1 VTPIPCII
9 VIDDKLHLL
18 REYETRTCARCVAVA
33 RSNLIAIERDYTLL
47 EAEMLARVGAATPPD
62 PTGRHGDQE
71 PMLGG
76 DILVMLGPGSAA
88 WHSDPVDVDSVLGV
102 LERWE
107 RDWRITFGEPAAD
120 KPATI
125 NRVALYLLRR
135 LQKAAAEHP
144 AFDEFHQDVRI
155 MKSWLEMALRNGPQR
170 THVPCIRCGR
180 RALERAMPR
189 PDGREVEW
197 VCSSCHQT
205 YSKAE
210 WYVAVAETREAV

>member
-1 VTPIPCII
+1 VPIPCII
-9 VIDDKLHLL
+9 VLGDTPHLL
-18 REYETRTCARCVAVA
+18 RDHETQTCARCVAVA
-33 RSNLIAIERDYTLL
+33 RSNLIAIERDHAFLQ
-47 EAEMLARVGAATPPD
+47 AEMLARVGAATPPD

-76 DILVMLGPGSAA
+76 DILVMLGPGSAR

-107 RDWRITFGEPAAD
+107 RDWRISFGEPAAD

-155 MKSWLEMALRNGPQR
+155 MKSWLEMALRNGPQIAP
-170 THVPCIRCGR
+170 VPCFCGR
-180 RALERAMPR
+180 YGLERAMPTE
-189 PDGREVEW
+189 GNGHIEW
-197 VCSSCHQT
+197 RCTYCHRAYDVDQF
-205 YSKAE
+205 
-210 WYVAVAETREAV
+210 WLAVANHGQAV